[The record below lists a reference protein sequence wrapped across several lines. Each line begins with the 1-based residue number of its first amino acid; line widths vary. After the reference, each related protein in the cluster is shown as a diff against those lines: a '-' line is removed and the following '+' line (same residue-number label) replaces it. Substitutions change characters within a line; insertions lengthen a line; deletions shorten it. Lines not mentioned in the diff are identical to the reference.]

1 MNRSRVRIACL
12 AALLLAV
19 RPSTADSQSSA
30 GVMLTLDEAIA
41 QAVQN
46 SRPVKIAALEV
57 AKSESDLRALRTRR
71 LPNFDVKALSG
82 TLVAPLD
89 FTFKTGVFGVF
100 PQIGPVPGV
109 DTSIRTDPRFS
120 TIFLA
125 RVAQPLTQLRTIGR
139 GERALGVGQEIAR
152 EKVRAQE
159 LAVASNVKQLYYGL
173 SQAQTGLRAN
183 EDALSLYREL
193 DRLMTEYRDRQV
205 VLPGD
210 AMTVSTA
217 LARQEQVGL
226 VLRNTIAT
234 LKEQMNV
241 VLGRDSGLEF
251 QIVPVVTP
259 SAADVDIAAA
269 QARAAEQRPEVRD
282 ARLKARQAQIDLQL
296 KRGES
301 IPEVSVA
308 FNYLGFYNFE
318 VLPKHGA
325 TLGLYASWEPWDWG
339 RRKSEAETKARTVEQ
354 ADLAVREAE
363 ALVRV
368 DVSAHARKLQEA
380 RGMLGVAGLAQLSAR
395 EKLRVAMELFRQQ
408 ANLQRQVLEAQAG
421 AAASD
426 QEYQQALAAFWT
438 ARAEFDK
445 ALGER

>member
-1 MNRSRVRIACL
+1 
-12 AALLLAV
+12 
-19 RPSTADSQSSA
+19 
-30 GVMLTLDEAIA
+30 
-41 QAVQN
+41 
-46 SRPVKIAALEV
+46 
-57 AKSESDLRALRTRR
+57 
-71 LPNFDVKALSG
+71 
-82 TLVAPLD
+82 
-89 FTFKTGVFGVF
+89 
-100 PQIGPVPGV
+100 
-109 DTSIRTDPRFS
+109 
-120 TIFLA
+120 
-125 RVAQPLTQLRTIGR
+125 
-139 GERALGVGQEIAR
+139 
-152 EKVRAQE
+152 
-159 LAVASNVKQLYYGL
+159 
-173 SQAQTGLRAN
+173 
-183 EDALSLYREL
+183 
-193 DRLMTEYRDRQV
+193 
-205 VLPGD
+205 
-210 AMTVSTA
+210 
-217 LARQEQVGL
+217 
-226 VLRNTIAT
+226 
-234 LKEQMNV
+234 
-241 VLGRDSGLEF
+241 
-251 QIVPVVTP
+251 
-259 SAADVDIAAA
+259 
-269 QARAAEQRPEVRD
+269 
-282 ARLKARQAQIDLQL
+282 L